1 MNINNPIHI
10 KPKLISNNLG
20 TIQTNGNFK
29 LTEKQIKESQ
39 EQARIA
45 KEQERIRQARESTRA
60 RALNVLGS
68 NSIQSFGLKSSNSSL
83 NGDKL
88 NYFTPSFY
96 SHSIS
101 YDEFGNTIFDNAYRW
116 NKKAN
121 GDGDM
126 LNAAGKSQYL
136 NTPVGEMQVFLD
148 LDDDNDQYG
157 VGSIEYMGQLINLD
171 DNQDGFLDS
180 SDEFFSKL
188 KLKGYNSK
196 GEEVILKFSDVYNSL
211 DLTKFVN
218 TQRDVEENIKK
229 YGYNKG
235 NLESGTSLF
244 RPEESYKKLNDTQ
257 KDQIRKMFAEN
268 ADESGWIDLTK
279 TYKDEYRLERLT
291 FEKLLKNLD
300 FAYSKTDLNGGL
312 KLERLRFSG
321 YDSREDWEYGKQEG
335 YLVGLQNRFNKMY
348 NDYYNNEKAD
358 KLAIRREF
366 QVISGLK
373 FSEANFREFYNGLN
387 SSSTAMKYANAL
399 KSVDSVVAM
408 RLDDN
413 GMMTLKFDS
422 GRTMRLSLDELY
434 TSNGDFNDLTE
445 RSERASAFSEAMS
458 FDEED
463 LNKLDFNKIGAD
475 INMNGSIT
483 SLAEL
488 GVEFIRK
495 LSFQNGR
502 SAFILTTGDGKELVA
517 NALHKIQNVENMI
530 RFLELE
536 EKDKLRGSKFEM
548 EMQGGC
554 VCVHHRVIAK
564 PHKRLWQSIIEHTYD
579 STTSSL

>member
-1 MNINNPIHI
+1 MNINNPMHI
-10 KPKLISNNLG
+10 KPKLVSNNLG
-20 TIQTNGNFK
+20 TLETNGNFK
-29 LTEKQIKESQ
+29 LTEETIKESQ

-60 RALNVLGS
+60 RVLNVLGS
-68 NSIQSFGLKSSNSSL
+68 NSIQSFGLKDSNSSL

-116 NKKAN
+116 NGAN
-121 GDGDM
+121 GGGDM

-279 TYKDEYRLERLT
+279 TYKDEYRSERLT

-321 YDSREDWEYGKQEG
+321 YDGREDWKYGGKQES
-335 YLVGLQNRFNKMY
+335 YLAGLQNRFNKMY

-366 QVISGLK
+366 QAITGLK

-387 SSSTAMKYANAL
+387 SSSTAMKYASAL

-458 FDEED
+458 FEEED

-488 GVEFIRK
+488 GVELIRK

-517 NALHKIQNVENMI
+517 NALHKIQSVENMI
-530 RFLELE
+530 RFAGLE

-548 EMQGGC
+548 EM
-554 VCVHHRVIAK
+554 
-564 PHKRLWQSIIEHTYD
+564 
-579 STTSSL
+579 

>member
-10 KPKLISNNLG
+10 KPKLVSNNLG
-20 TIQTNGNFK
+20 TLETNGNFK
-29 LTEKQIKESQ
+29 LTEETIKESQ

-60 RALNVLGS
+60 RVLNVLGS
-68 NSIQSFGLKSSNSSL
+68 NSIQSFGLKDSNSSL

-116 NKKAN
+116 NGAN
-121 GDGDM
+121 GGGDM

-196 GEEVILKFSDVYNSL
+196 GEEIILKFSDVYNSL

-321 YDSREDWEYGKQEG
+321 YDGRDDRKYGKQES
-335 YLVGLQNRFNKMY
+335 YLAGLQNRFNKMY
-348 NDYYNNEKAD
+348 HDYYNNEEAD

-366 QVISGLK
+366 QAITGLK

-387 SSSTAMKYANAL
+387 SSSTAMKYASAL

-488 GVEFIRK
+488 GVELIRK

-530 RFLELE
+530 RFSELE

-548 EMQGGC
+548 EM
-554 VCVHHRVIAK
+554 
-564 PHKRLWQSIIEHTYD
+564 
-579 STTSSL
+579 

>member
-1 MNINNPIHI
+1 MNINNPMHI
-10 KPKLISNNLG
+10 KPKLVSNNLG
-20 TIQTNGNFK
+20 TLETNGNFK
-29 LTEKQIKESQ
+29 LTEETIKESQ

-60 RALNVLGS
+60 RVLNVLGS

-116 NKKAN
+116 NGAN
-121 GDGDM
+121 GGGDM

-321 YDSREDWEYGKQEG
+321 YDGREDWKYGGKQES
-335 YLVGLQNRFNKMY
+335 YLAGLQNRFNKMY

-366 QVISGLK
+366 QAITGLK

-387 SSSTAMKYANAL
+387 SSSTAMKYASAL

-488 GVEFIRK
+488 GVELIRK

-517 NALHKIQNVENMI
+517 NALHKIQSVENMI
-530 RFLELE
+530 RFAGLE

-548 EMQGGC
+548 EM
-554 VCVHHRVIAK
+554 
-564 PHKRLWQSIIEHTYD
+564 
-579 STTSSL
+579 

>member
-1 MNINNPIHI
+1 MNINNPMHI
-10 KPKLISNNLG
+10 KPKLVSNNLG
-20 TIQTNGNFK
+20 TLETNGNFK
-29 LTEKQIKESQ
+29 LTEETIKESQ

-60 RALNVLGS
+60 RVLNVLGS

-101 YDEFGNTIFDNAYRW
+101 YDEFGRTNFDNAYRW
-116 NKKAN
+116 SGAN
-121 GDGDM
+121 GGGDM

-196 GEEVILKFSDVYNSL
+196 GEEIILKFSDVYNSL

-321 YDSREDWEYGKQEG
+321 YDGREDWKYGGKQES
-335 YLVGLQNRFNKMY
+335 YLAGLQNRFNKMY

-366 QVISGLK
+366 QAITGLK

-387 SSSTAMKYANAL
+387 SSSTAMKYASAL

-488 GVEFIRK
+488 GVELIRK

-530 RFLELE
+530 RFSELE

-548 EMQGGC
+548 EM
-554 VCVHHRVIAK
+554 
-564 PHKRLWQSIIEHTYD
+564 
-579 STTSSL
+579 

>member
-1 MNINNPIHI
+1 MNINNPMHI
-10 KPKLISNNLG
+10 KPKLVSNNLG
-20 TIQTNGNFK
+20 TLETNGNFK
-29 LTEKQIKESQ
+29 LTEETIKESQ

-60 RALNVLGS
+60 RVLNVLGS

-101 YDEFGNTIFDNAYRW
+101 YDEFGRTNFDNAYRW
-116 NKKAN
+116 SGAN
-121 GDGDM
+121 GGGDM

-188 KLKGYNSK
+188 KGYNSK
-196 GEEVILKFSDVYNSL
+196 GEEIILKFSDVYNSL

-321 YDSREDWEYGKQEG
+321 YDGRDDRKYGKQES
-335 YLVGLQNRFNKMY
+335 YLAGLQNRFNKMY
-348 NDYYNNEKAD
+348 HDYYNNEEAD

-366 QVISGLK
+366 QAITGLK

-387 SSSTAMKYANAL
+387 SSSTAMKYASAL

-488 GVEFIRK
+488 GVELIRK

-530 RFLELE
+530 RFSELE

-548 EMQGGC
+548 EM
-554 VCVHHRVIAK
+554 
-564 PHKRLWQSIIEHTYD
+564 
-579 STTSSL
+579 

>member
-1 MNINNPIHI
+1 MNINNPMHI
-10 KPKLISNNLG
+10 KPKLVSNNLG
-20 TIQTNGNFK
+20 TLETNGNFK
-29 LTEKQIKESQ
+29 LTEETIKESQ

-60 RALNVLGS
+60 RVLNVLGS

-101 YDEFGNTIFDNAYRW
+101 YDEFGRTNFDNAYRW
-116 NKKAN
+116 SGAN
-121 GDGDM
+121 GGGDM

-196 GEEVILKFSDVYNSL
+196 GEEIILKFSDVYNSL

-235 NLESGTSLF
+235 SLESGTSLF

-321 YDSREDWEYGKQEG
+321 YDGRDDRKYGKQES
-335 YLVGLQNRFNKMY
+335 YLAGLQNRFNKMY
-348 NDYYNNEKAD
+348 HDYYNNEEAD

-366 QVISGLK
+366 QAITGLK

-387 SSSTAMKYANAL
+387 SSSTAMKYASAL

-488 GVEFIRK
+488 GVELIRK

-530 RFLELE
+530 RFSELE

-548 EMQGGC
+548 EM
-554 VCVHHRVIAK
+554 
-564 PHKRLWQSIIEHTYD
+564 
-579 STTSSL
+579 

>member
-1 MNINNPIHI
+1 MIGKVATPIPTKIEVENARVANLNNPELQ
-10 KPKLISNNLG
+10 KMLQKAQEEAP
-20 TIQTNGNFK
+20 QR
-29 LTEKQIKESQ
+29 EKEAA
-39 EQARIA
+39 EA
-45 KEQERIRQARESTRA
+45 KEQERIRQAQESARA
-60 RALNVLGS
+60 RVLNALGS
-68 NSIQSFGLKSSNSSL
+68 SSIQSFGLSSHSSL

-101 YDEFGNTIFDNAYRW
+101 YDKFGRTIFDNAYRW
-116 NKKAN
+116 SGN
-121 GDGDM
+121 GGGDM
-126 LNAAGKSQYL
+126 FNAAGKSQYL

-148 LDDDNDQYG
+148 LDDDNDKYG
-157 VGSIEYMGQLINLD
+157 VGNIGYMGQLINLD

-218 TQRDVEENIKK
+218 TQKDVEENIKK

-279 TYKDEYRLERLT
+279 TYKDEYRLEKLT
-291 FEKLLKNLD
+291 FEKLLKTLD

-321 YDSREDWEYGKQEG
+321 YDGRDDRKYGKQEG
-335 YLVGLQNRFNKMY
+335 YLEGLQNRFNKMY
-348 NDYYNNEKAD
+348 NDYYNNDQAD

-366 QVISGLK
+366 QAITGMK

-387 SSSTAMKYANAL
+387 SSSTAMKYASAL
-399 KSVDSVVAM
+399 RDVDSVVGM
-408 RLDDN
+408 KLEDN
-413 GMMTLKFDS
+413 GMLTLKFDS
-422 GRTMRLSLDELY
+422 GRTMKLSLDELY

-445 RSERASAFSEAMS
+445 RSERVNAFSEAMS

-488 GVEFIRK
+488 GVELIRK

-502 SAFILTTGDGKELVA
+502 SAFILTTGEGKELVA
-517 NALHKIQNVENMI
+517 NALYKMQNVENMI
-530 RFLELE
+530 RFAELE

-548 EMQGGC
+548 EM
-554 VCVHHRVIAK
+554 
-564 PHKRLWQSIIEHTYD
+564 
-579 STTSSL
+579 

>member
-1 MNINNPIHI
+1 MNINNPMHI
-10 KPKLISNNLG
+10 KPKLVSNNLG
-20 TIQTNGNFK
+20 TLETNGNFK
-29 LTEKQIKESQ
+29 LTEETIKESQ

-60 RALNVLGS
+60 RVLNVLGS
-68 NSIQSFGLKSSNSSL
+68 NSIQSFGLKDSNSSL

-116 NKKAN
+116 NGAN
-121 GDGDM
+121 GGGDM

-321 YDSREDWEYGKQEG
+321 YDGREDWKYGGKQES
-335 YLVGLQNRFNKMY
+335 YLAGLQNRFNKMY

-366 QVISGLK
+366 QAITGLK

-387 SSSTAMKYANAL
+387 SSSTAMKYASAL

-488 GVEFIRK
+488 GVELIRK

-517 NALHKIQNVENMI
+517 NALHKIQSVENMI
-530 RFLELE
+530 RFAGLE

-548 EMQGGC
+548 EM
-554 VCVHHRVIAK
+554 
-564 PHKRLWQSIIEHTYD
+564 
-579 STTSSL
+579 

>member
-1 MNINNPIHI
+1 MNINNPMHI
-10 KPKLISNNLG
+10 KPKLVSNNLG
-20 TIQTNGNFK
+20 TLETNGNFK
-29 LTEKQIKESQ
+29 LTEETIKESQ

-60 RALNVLGS
+60 RVLNVLGS
-68 NSIQSFGLKSSNSSL
+68 NSIQSFGLKDSNSSL

-116 NKKAN
+116 NGAN
-121 GDGDM
+121 GGGDM

-321 YDSREDWEYGKQEG
+321 YDGRDDRKYGKQES
-335 YLVGLQNRFNKMY
+335 YLAGLQNRFNKMY
-348 NDYYNNEKAD
+348 HDYYNNEEAD

-366 QVISGLK
+366 QAITGLK

-387 SSSTAMKYANAL
+387 SSSTAMKYASAL

-488 GVEFIRK
+488 GVELIRK

-530 RFLELE
+530 RFAGLE

-548 EMQGGC
+548 EM
-554 VCVHHRVIAK
+554 
-564 PHKRLWQSIIEHTYD
+564 
-579 STTSSL
+579 

>member
-1 MNINNPIHI
+1 MNINNPTHI
-10 KPKLISNNLG
+10 NPKLVSNNLG
-20 TIQTNGNFK
+20 TLETNGNLK
-29 LTEKQIKESQ
+29 LTEEAIKQSQ
-39 EQARIA
+39 AEAAA
-45 KEQERIRQARESTRA
+45 KAEQERIRQAQENARA
-60 RALNVLGS
+60 RVLNALGFG
-68 NSIQSFGLKSSNSSL
+68 SIQSFGLSSHSSL

-88 NYFTPSFY
+88 NYFTPSFH

-101 YDEFGNTIFDNAYRW
+101 YDEFGRTIFDDAYRW
-116 NKKAN
+116 SGAN
-121 GDGDM
+121 GGGGNM
-126 LNAAGKSQYL
+126 LNAAGNSKYL

-157 VGSIEYMGQLINLD
+157 VGSIGYMGQLINLD

-196 GEEVILKFSDVYNSL
+196 GEEVILKFSDVYSSL

-218 TQRDVEENIKK
+218 TQKDVDENIKK

-257 KDQIRKMFAEN
+257 KDQIRKMFAAN

-291 FEKLLKNLD
+291 FEKLLKSLD

-321 YDSREDWEYGKQEG
+321 YDGREDWKYGKREG
-335 YLVGLQNRFNKMY
+335 YLEGLQNRFNKMY
-348 NDYYNNEKAD
+348 NDYYNNDKAD
-358 KLAIRREF
+358 KLAIRKEF
-366 QVISGLK
+366 QAITGMK

-387 SSSTAMKYANAL
+387 SSSTAMKYASAL
-399 KSVDSVVAM
+399 KDVDSVVGM
-408 RLDDN
+408 KLDDN
-413 GMMTLKFDS
+413 GMLTLKFDS

-434 TSNGDFNDLTE
+434 TSDGNFNDLTE
-445 RSERASAFSEAMS
+445 RSERANAFSEAMS

-475 INMNGSIT
+475 INMNGSIV

-502 SAFILTTGDGKELVA
+502 SAFILTIGDGKELVA

-530 RFLELE
+530 RFSELE

-548 EMQGGC
+548 EM
-554 VCVHHRVIAK
+554 
-564 PHKRLWQSIIEHTYD
+564 
-579 STTSSL
+579 

>member
-1 MNINNPIHI
+1 MNINNPMHI
-10 KPKLISNNLG
+10 KPKLVSNNLG
-20 TIQTNGNFK
+20 TLETNGNFK
-29 LTEKQIKESQ
+29 LTEETIKESQ
-39 EQARIA
+39 EQAKIA
-45 KEQERIRQARESTRA
+45 AEQERIRQARESTRA
-60 RALNVLGS
+60 RVLNVLGS
-68 NSIQSFGLKSSNSSL
+68 NSIQSFGLKDSNSSL

-116 NKKAN
+116 NGAN
-121 GDGDM
+121 GGGDM

-321 YDSREDWEYGKQEG
+321 YDGREDWKYGGKQES
-335 YLVGLQNRFNKMY
+335 YLAGLQNRFNKMY

-366 QVISGLK
+366 QAITGLK

-387 SSSTAMKYANAL
+387 SSSTAMKYASAL

-458 FDEED
+458 FEEED

-488 GVEFIRK
+488 GVELIRK

-530 RFLELE
+530 RFSELE

-548 EMQGGC
+548 EM
-554 VCVHHRVIAK
+554 
-564 PHKRLWQSIIEHTYD
+564 
-579 STTSSL
+579 

>member
-10 KPKLISNNLG
+10 KPKLVSNNLG
-20 TIQTNGNFK
+20 TIETNGNFK
-29 LTEKQIKESQ
+29 LTEETIKESQ

-60 RALNVLGS
+60 RVLNVLGS

-101 YDEFGNTIFDNAYRW
+101 YDEFGRTNFDNAYRW
-116 NKKAN
+116 SGAN
-121 GDGDM
+121 GGGDM

-196 GEEVILKFSDVYNSL
+196 GEEIILKFSDVYNSL

-321 YDSREDWEYGKQEG
+321 YDGRDDRKYGKQES
-335 YLVGLQNRFNKMY
+335 YLAGLQNRFNKMY
-348 NDYYNNEKAD
+348 HDYYNNEEAD

-366 QVISGLK
+366 QAITGLK

-387 SSSTAMKYANAL
+387 SSSTAMKYASAL

-488 GVEFIRK
+488 GVELIRK

-530 RFLELE
+530 RFSELE

-548 EMQGGC
+548 EM
-554 VCVHHRVIAK
+554 
-564 PHKRLWQSIIEHTYD
+564 
-579 STTSSL
+579 

>member
-1 MNINNPIHI
+1 MNINNPMHI
-10 KPKLISNNLG
+10 KPKLVSNNLG
-20 TIQTNGNFK
+20 TLETNGNFK
-29 LTEKQIKESQ
+29 LTEETIKESQ

-60 RALNVLGS
+60 RVLNVLGS

-116 NKKAN
+116 NGAN
-121 GDGDM
+121 GGGDM

-321 YDSREDWEYGKQEG
+321 YDGREDWKYGGKQES
-335 YLVGLQNRFNKMY
+335 YLAGLQNRFNKMY
-348 NDYYNNEKAD
+348 HDYYNNEEAD

-366 QVISGLK
+366 QAITGLK

-387 SSSTAMKYANAL
+387 SSSTAMKYASAL

-488 GVEFIRK
+488 GVELIRK

-530 RFLELE
+530 RFSELE

-548 EMQGGC
+548 EM
-554 VCVHHRVIAK
+554 
-564 PHKRLWQSIIEHTYD
+564 
-579 STTSSL
+579 

>member
-1 MNINNPIHI
+1 MNINNPMHI
-10 KPKLISNNLG
+10 KPKLVSNNLG
-20 TIQTNGNFK
+20 TLETNGNFK
-29 LTEKQIKESQ
+29 LTEETIKESQ
-39 EQARIA
+39 EQAKIA

-60 RALNVLGS
+60 RVLNVLGS

-101 YDEFGNTIFDNAYRW
+101 YDEFGRTNFDNAYRW
-116 NKKAN
+116 SGAN
-121 GDGDM
+121 GGGDM

-196 GEEVILKFSDVYNSL
+196 GEEIILKFSDVYNSL

-321 YDSREDWEYGKQEG
+321 YDGRDDRKYGKQES
-335 YLVGLQNRFNKMY
+335 YLAGLQNRFNKMY
-348 NDYYNNEKAD
+348 HDYYNNEEAD

-366 QVISGLK
+366 QAITGLK

-387 SSSTAMKYANAL
+387 SSSTAMKYASAL

-488 GVEFIRK
+488 GVELIRK

-530 RFLELE
+530 RFSELE

-548 EMQGGC
+548 EM
-554 VCVHHRVIAK
+554 
-564 PHKRLWQSIIEHTYD
+564 
-579 STTSSL
+579 

>member
-1 MNINNPIHI
+1 MNINNPMHI
-10 KPKLISNNLG
+10 KPKLVSNNLG
-20 TIQTNGNFK
+20 TLETNGNFK
-29 LTEKQIKESQ
+29 LTEETIKESQ

-60 RALNVLGS
+60 RVLNVLGS
-68 NSIQSFGLKSSNSSL
+68 NSIQSFGLKDSNSSL

-101 YDEFGNTIFDNAYRW
+101 YDEFGRTNFDNAYRW
-116 NKKAN
+116 SGAN
-121 GDGDM
+121 GGGDM

-321 YDSREDWEYGKQEG
+321 YDGRDDRKYGKQES
-335 YLVGLQNRFNKMY
+335 YLAGLQNRFNKMY
-348 NDYYNNEKAD
+348 HDYYNNEEAD

-366 QVISGLK
+366 QAITGLK

-387 SSSTAMKYANAL
+387 SSSTAMKYASAL

-458 FDEED
+458 FEEED

-488 GVEFIRK
+488 GVELIRK

-530 RFLELE
+530 RFSELE

-548 EMQGGC
+548 EM
-554 VCVHHRVIAK
+554 
-564 PHKRLWQSIIEHTYD
+564 
-579 STTSSL
+579 

>member
-10 KPKLISNNLG
+10 KPKLVSNNLG
-20 TIQTNGNFK
+20 TLETNGNFK
-29 LTEKQIKESQ
+29 LTEETIKESQ

-60 RALNVLGS
+60 RVLNVLGS

-101 YDEFGNTIFDNAYRW
+101 YDEFGRTNFDNAYRW
-116 NKKAN
+116 SGAN
-121 GDGDM
+121 GGGDM

-196 GEEVILKFSDVYNSL
+196 GEEIILKFSDVYNSL

-321 YDSREDWEYGKQEG
+321 YDGRDDRKYGKQES
-335 YLVGLQNRFNKMY
+335 YLAGLQNRFNKMY
-348 NDYYNNEKAD
+348 HDYYNNEEAD

-366 QVISGLK
+366 QAITGLK

-387 SSSTAMKYANAL
+387 SSSTAMKYASAL

-488 GVEFIRK
+488 GVELIRK

-530 RFLELE
+530 RFSELE

-548 EMQGGC
+548 EM
-554 VCVHHRVIAK
+554 
-564 PHKRLWQSIIEHTYD
+564 
-579 STTSSL
+579 

>member
-1 MNINNPIHI
+1 MNINNPMHI
-10 KPKLISNNLG
+10 KPKLVSNNLG
-20 TIQTNGNFK
+20 TLETNGNFK
-29 LTEKQIKESQ
+29 LTEETIKESQ

-60 RALNVLGS
+60 RVLNVLGS
-68 NSIQSFGLKSSNSSL
+68 NSIQSFGLKDSNSSL

-101 YDEFGNTIFDNAYRW
+101 YDEFGRTNFDNAYRW
-116 NKKAN
+116 SGAN
-121 GDGDM
+121 GGGDM

-321 YDSREDWEYGKQEG
+321 YDGREDWKYGGKQES
-335 YLVGLQNRFNKMY
+335 YLAGLQNRFNKMY
-348 NDYYNNEKAD
+348 HDYYNNEEAD

-366 QVISGLK
+366 QAITGLK

-387 SSSTAMKYANAL
+387 SSSTAMKYASAL

-488 GVEFIRK
+488 GVELIRK

-517 NALHKIQNVENMI
+517 NALHKIQSVENMI
-530 RFLELE
+530 RFAGLE

-548 EMQGGC
+548 EM
-554 VCVHHRVIAK
+554 
-564 PHKRLWQSIIEHTYD
+564 
-579 STTSSL
+579 

>member
-1 MNINNPIHI
+1 MNINNPMHI
-10 KPKLISNNLG
+10 KPKLVSNNLG
-20 TIQTNGNFK
+20 TIETNGNFK
-29 LTEKQIKESQ
+29 LTEETIKESQ

-60 RALNVLGS
+60 RVLNVLGS

-101 YDEFGNTIFDNAYRW
+101 YDEFGRTNFDNAYRW
-116 NKKAN
+116 SGAN
-121 GDGDM
+121 GGGDM

-196 GEEVILKFSDVYNSL
+196 GEEIILKFSDVYNSL

-321 YDSREDWEYGKQEG
+321 YDGRDDRKYGKQES
-335 YLVGLQNRFNKMY
+335 YLAGLQNRFNKMY
-348 NDYYNNEKAD
+348 HDYYNNEEAD

-366 QVISGLK
+366 QAITGLK

-387 SSSTAMKYANAL
+387 SSSTAMKYASAL

-488 GVEFIRK
+488 GVELIRK

-517 NALHKIQNVENMI
+517 NALHKIQNVENMM
-530 RFLELE
+530 RFSELE

-548 EMQGGC
+548 EM
-554 VCVHHRVIAK
+554 
-564 PHKRLWQSIIEHTYD
+564 
-579 STTSSL
+579 

>member
-10 KPKLISNNLG
+10 NTKLVSNNLG
-20 TIQTNGNFK
+20 TIETNGNFK
-29 LTEKQIKESQ
+29 LTEETIKESQ

-60 RALNVLGS
+60 RVLNVLGS

-116 NKKAN
+116 NGAN
-121 GDGDM
+121 GGGDM

-321 YDSREDWEYGKQEG
+321 YDGREDWKYGKQES
-335 YLVGLQNRFNKMY
+335 YLAGLQNRFNKMY

-366 QVISGLK
+366 QAISGLK

-387 SSSTAMKYANAL
+387 SSSTVMKYASAL

-488 GVEFIRK
+488 GVELIRK

-530 RFLELE
+530 RFSELE

-548 EMQGGC
+548 EM
-554 VCVHHRVIAK
+554 
-564 PHKRLWQSIIEHTYD
+564 
-579 STTSSL
+579 

>member
-1 MNINNPIHI
+1 MNINNPMHI
-10 KPKLISNNLG
+10 KPKLVSNNLG
-20 TIQTNGNFK
+20 TLETNGNFK
-29 LTEKQIKESQ
+29 LTEETIKESQ

-60 RALNVLGS
+60 RVLNVLGS
-68 NSIQSFGLKSSNSSL
+68 NSIQSFGLKDSNSSL

-116 NKKAN
+116 NGAN
-121 GDGDM
+121 GGGDM

-279 TYKDEYRLERLT
+279 TYKDEYRLERLA

-321 YDSREDWEYGKQEG
+321 YDGREDWKYGGKQES
-335 YLVGLQNRFNKMY
+335 YLAGLQNRFNKMY

-366 QVISGLK
+366 QAITGLK

-387 SSSTAMKYANAL
+387 SSSTAMKYASAL

-458 FDEED
+458 FEEED

-488 GVEFIRK
+488 GVELIRK

-517 NALHKIQNVENMI
+517 NALHKIQSVENMI
-530 RFLELE
+530 RFAGLE

-548 EMQGGC
+548 EM
-554 VCVHHRVIAK
+554 
-564 PHKRLWQSIIEHTYD
+564 
-579 STTSSL
+579 

>member
-10 KPKLISNNLG
+10 KPKLVSNNLG
-20 TIQTNGNFK
+20 TIETNGNFK
-29 LTEKQIKESQ
+29 LTEETIKESQ
-39 EQARIA
+39 EQAKIA
-45 KEQERIRQARESTRA
+45 AEQERIRQARESTRA
-60 RALNVLGS
+60 RVLNVLGS

-101 YDEFGNTIFDNAYRW
+101 YDEFGRTNFDNAYRW
-116 NKKAN
+116 NGAN
-121 GDGDM
+121 GGGDM

-321 YDSREDWEYGKQEG
+321 YDGREDWKYGKQES
-335 YLVGLQNRFNKMY
+335 YLAGLQNRFNKMY
-348 NDYYNNEKAD
+348 NDYYNNEKTD

-366 QVISGLK
+366 QAISGLK

-387 SSSTAMKYANAL
+387 SSSTVMKYASAL

-530 RFLELE
+530 RFSELE
-536 EKDKLRGSKFEM
+536 EKDKLRG
-548 EMQGGC
+548 
-554 VCVHHRVIAK
+554 
-564 PHKRLWQSIIEHTYD
+564 
-579 STTSSL
+579 

>member
-1 MNINNPIHI
+1 MNINNPMHI
-10 KPKLISNNLG
+10 KPKLVSNNLG
-20 TIQTNGNFK
+20 TLETNGNFK
-29 LTEKQIKESQ
+29 LTEETIKESQ

-60 RALNVLGS
+60 RVLNVLGS
-68 NSIQSFGLKSSNSSL
+68 NSIQSFGLKDSNSSL

-116 NKKAN
+116 NGAN
-121 GDGDM
+121 GGGDM

-321 YDSREDWEYGKQEG
+321 YDGRDDRKYGKQES
-335 YLVGLQNRFNKMY
+335 YLAGLQNRFNKMY
-348 NDYYNNEKAD
+348 HDYYNNEEAD

-366 QVISGLK
+366 QAITGLK

-387 SSSTAMKYANAL
+387 SSSTAMKYASAL

-458 FDEED
+458 FEEED

-488 GVEFIRK
+488 GVELIRK

-517 NALHKIQNVENMI
+517 NALHKIQSVENMI
-530 RFLELE
+530 RFAGLE

-548 EMQGGC
+548 EM
-554 VCVHHRVIAK
+554 
-564 PHKRLWQSIIEHTYD
+564 
-579 STTSSL
+579 

>member
-1 MNINNPIHI
+1 MIGKVATPIPTKIEVENARVANLNNPELQ
-10 KPKLISNNLG
+10 KMLQKAQEEAP
-20 TIQTNGNFK
+20 QR
-29 LTEKQIKESQ
+29 EKEAA
-39 EQARIA
+39 EA
-45 KEQERIRQARESTRA
+45 KEQERIRQAQESARA
-60 RALNVLGS
+60 RVLNALGS
-68 NSIQSFGLKSSNSSL
+68 SSIQSFGLSSHSSL

-88 NYFTPSFY
+88 NYFTPNFY

-101 YDEFGNTIFDNAYRW
+101 YDKFGRTIFDNAYRW
-116 NKKAN
+116 SGN
-121 GDGDM
+121 GGGDM
-126 LNAAGKSQYL
+126 FNAAGKSQYL

-148 LDDDNDQYG
+148 LDDDNDKYG
-157 VGSIEYMGQLINLD
+157 VGNIGYMGQLINLD

-218 TQRDVEENIKK
+218 TQKDVEENIKK

-279 TYKDEYRLERLT
+279 TYKDEYRLEKLT
-291 FEKLLKNLD
+291 FEKLLKTLD

-312 KLERLRFSG
+312 RLERLRFSG
-321 YDSREDWEYGKQEG
+321 YDGRDDGKYGKQEG
-335 YLVGLQNRFNKMY
+335 YLEGLQNRFNKMY
-348 NDYYNNEKAD
+348 NDYYNNDQAD

-366 QVISGLK
+366 QAITGMK

-387 SSSTAMKYANAL
+387 SSSTAMKYASAL
-399 KSVDSVVAM
+399 RDVDSVVGM
-408 RLDDN
+408 KLEDN
-413 GMMTLKFDS
+413 GMLTLKFDS
-422 GRTMRLSLDELY
+422 GRTMKLSLDELY

-445 RSERASAFSEAMS
+445 RSERANAFSEAMS

-488 GVEFIRK
+488 GVELIRK

-502 SAFILTTGDGKELVA
+502 SAFILTTGEGKELVA
-517 NALHKIQNVENMI
+517 NALYKMQNVENMI
-530 RFLELE
+530 RFAELE

-548 EMQGGC
+548 EM
-554 VCVHHRVIAK
+554 
-564 PHKRLWQSIIEHTYD
+564 
-579 STTSSL
+579 

>member
-1 MNINNPIHI
+1 MNINNPMHI
-10 KPKLISNNLG
+10 KPKLVSNNLG
-20 TIQTNGNFK
+20 TLETNGNFK
-29 LTEKQIKESQ
+29 LTEETIKESQ

-60 RALNVLGS
+60 RVLNVLGS

-101 YDEFGNTIFDNAYRW
+101 YDEFGRTNFDNAYRW
-116 NKKAN
+116 SGAN
-121 GDGDM
+121 GGGDM

-148 LDDDNDQYG
+148 LDDDNDQFG

-196 GEEVILKFSDVYNSL
+196 GEEIILKFSDVYNSL

-321 YDSREDWEYGKQEG
+321 YDGRDDRKYGKQES
-335 YLVGLQNRFNKMY
+335 YLAGLQNRFNKMY
-348 NDYYNNEKAD
+348 HDYYNNEEAD

-366 QVISGLK
+366 QAITGLK

-387 SSSTAMKYANAL
+387 SSSTAMKYASAL

-488 GVEFIRK
+488 GVELIRK

-530 RFLELE
+530 RFSELE

-548 EMQGGC
+548 EM
-554 VCVHHRVIAK
+554 
-564 PHKRLWQSIIEHTYD
+564 
-579 STTSSL
+579 

>member
-1 MNINNPIHI
+1 MNINNPMHI
-10 KPKLISNNLG
+10 KPKLVSNNLG
-20 TIQTNGNFK
+20 TLETNGNFK
-29 LTEKQIKESQ
+29 LTEETIKESQ

-60 RALNVLGS
+60 RVLNVLGS
-68 NSIQSFGLKSSNSSL
+68 NSIQSFGLKDSNSSL

-101 YDEFGNTIFDNAYRW
+101 YDEFGRTNFDNAYRW
-116 NKKAN
+116 SGAN
-121 GDGDM
+121 GGGDM

-196 GEEVILKFSDVYNSL
+196 GEEIILKFSDVYNSL

-321 YDSREDWEYGKQEG
+321 YDGRDDRKYGKQES
-335 YLVGLQNRFNKMY
+335 YLAGLQNRFNKMY
-348 NDYYNNEKAD
+348 HDYYNNEEAD

-366 QVISGLK
+366 QAITGLK

-387 SSSTAMKYANAL
+387 SSSTAMKYASAL

-488 GVEFIRK
+488 GVELIRK

-530 RFLELE
+530 RFSELE

-548 EMQGGC
+548 EM
-554 VCVHHRVIAK
+554 
-564 PHKRLWQSIIEHTYD
+564 
-579 STTSSL
+579 

>member
-1 MNINNPIHI
+1 MNINNPMHI
-10 KPKLISNNLG
+10 KPKLVSNNLG
-20 TIQTNGNFK
+20 TLETNGNFK
-29 LTEKQIKESQ
+29 LTEETIKESQ

-60 RALNVLGS
+60 RVLNVLGS

-101 YDEFGNTIFDNAYRW
+101 YDEFGRTNFDNAYRW
-116 NKKAN
+116 SGAN
-121 GDGDM
+121 GGGDM

-196 GEEVILKFSDVYNSL
+196 GEEIILKFSDVYNSL

-321 YDSREDWEYGKQEG
+321 YDGRDDRKYGKQES
-335 YLVGLQNRFNKMY
+335 YLAGLQNRFNKMY
-348 NDYYNNEKAD
+348 HDYYNNEEAD

-366 QVISGLK
+366 QAITGLK

-387 SSSTAMKYANAL
+387 SSSTVMKYASAL

-422 GRTMRLSLDELY
+422 GRTMRLRLEELY

-488 GVEFIRK
+488 GVELIRK

-530 RFLELE
+530 RFSELE

-548 EMQGGC
+548 EM
-554 VCVHHRVIAK
+554 
-564 PHKRLWQSIIEHTYD
+564 
-579 STTSSL
+579 

>member
-1 MNINNPIHI
+1 MNINNPMHI
-10 KPKLISNNLG
+10 KPKLVSNNLG
-20 TIQTNGNFK
+20 TLETNGNFK
-29 LTEKQIKESQ
+29 LTEETIKESQ

-60 RALNVLGS
+60 RVLNVLGS

-101 YDEFGNTIFDNAYRW
+101 YDEFGRTNFDNAYRW
-116 NKKAN
+116 SGAN
-121 GDGDM
+121 GGGDM

-196 GEEVILKFSDVYNSL
+196 GEEIILKFSDVYNSL

-321 YDSREDWEYGKQEG
+321 YDGREDWKYGGKQES
-335 YLVGLQNRFNKMY
+335 YLAGLQNRFNKMY

-366 QVISGLK
+366 QAITGLK

-387 SSSTAMKYANAL
+387 SSSTAMKYASAL

-488 GVEFIRK
+488 GVELIRK

-530 RFLELE
+530 RFSELE
-536 EKDKLRGSKFEM
+536 EKDKLR
-548 EMQGGC
+548 
-554 VCVHHRVIAK
+554 
-564 PHKRLWQSIIEHTYD
+564 
-579 STTSSL
+579 

>member
-1 MNINNPIHI
+1 MNINNPMHI
-10 KPKLISNNLG
+10 KPKLVSNNLG
-20 TIQTNGNFK
+20 TLETNGNFK
-29 LTEKQIKESQ
+29 LTEETIKESQ
-39 EQARIA
+39 EQAKIA

-60 RALNVLGS
+60 RVLNVLGS

-116 NKKAN
+116 NGAN
-121 GDGDM
+121 GGGDM

-321 YDSREDWEYGKQEG
+321 YDGRDDRKYGKQES
-335 YLVGLQNRFNKMY
+335 YLAGLQNRFNKMY
-348 NDYYNNEKAD
+348 HDYYNNEEAD

-366 QVISGLK
+366 QAITGLK

-387 SSSTAMKYANAL
+387 SSSTAVKYASAL

-488 GVEFIRK
+488 GVELIRK

-530 RFLELE
+530 RFSELE

-548 EMQGGC
+548 EM
-554 VCVHHRVIAK
+554 
-564 PHKRLWQSIIEHTYD
+564 
-579 STTSSL
+579 

>member
-10 KPKLISNNLG
+10 KPKLVSNNLG
-20 TIQTNGNFK
+20 TIETNGNFK
-29 LTEKQIKESQ
+29 LTEETIKESQ
-39 EQARIA
+39 EQAKIA
-45 KEQERIRQARESTRA
+45 KEQERIRQARENTRA
-60 RALNVLGS
+60 RVLNVLGS
-68 NSIQSFGLKSSNSSL
+68 NSIQSFGLRDSHSSL

-101 YDEFGNTIFDNAYRW
+101 YDEFGRTNFDNAYRW
-116 NKKAN
+116 NGAN
-121 GDGDM
+121 GGGDM

-157 VGSIEYMGQLINLD
+157 VGNIEYMGQLINLD

-321 YDSREDWEYGKQEG
+321 YDGREDWKYGKQES
-335 YLVGLQNRFNKMY
+335 YLAGLQNRFNKMY

-366 QVISGLK
+366 QAITGLK

-387 SSSTAMKYANAL
+387 SSSTAMKYASAL

-445 RSERASAFSEAMS
+445 RSERANAFSEAMS

-530 RFLELE
+530 RFSELE

-548 EMQGGC
+548 EM
-554 VCVHHRVIAK
+554 
-564 PHKRLWQSIIEHTYD
+564 
-579 STTSSL
+579 

>member
-1 MNINNPIHI
+1 MNINNPMHI
-10 KPKLISNNLG
+10 KPKLVSNNLG
-20 TIQTNGNFK
+20 TLETNGNFK
-29 LTEKQIKESQ
+29 LTEETIKESQ
-39 EQARIA
+39 EQAKIA
-45 KEQERIRQARESTRA
+45 AEQERIRQARESTRA
-60 RALNVLGS
+60 RVLNVLGS

-101 YDEFGNTIFDNAYRW
+101 YDEFGRTNFDNAYRW
-116 NKKAN
+116 NGAN
-121 GDGDM
+121 GGGDM

-321 YDSREDWEYGKQEG
+321 YDGREDWKYGNQEG

-366 QVISGLK
+366 QAISGLK

-387 SSSTAMKYANAL
+387 SSSTVMKYASAL

-517 NALHKIQNVENMI
+517 NALHKIQSVENMI
-530 RFLELE
+530 RFAGLE

-548 EMQGGC
+548 EM
-554 VCVHHRVIAK
+554 
-564 PHKRLWQSIIEHTYD
+564 
-579 STTSSL
+579 

>member
-1 MNINNPIHI
+1 MNINNPMHI
-10 KPKLISNNLG
+10 KPKLVSNNLG
-20 TIQTNGNFK
+20 TLETNGNFK
-29 LTEKQIKESQ
+29 LTEETIKESQ

-60 RALNVLGS
+60 RVLNVLGS
-68 NSIQSFGLKSSNSSL
+68 NSIQSFGLKDSNSSL

-101 YDEFGNTIFDNAYRW
+101 YDEFGRTDFDNAYRW
-116 NKKAN
+116 SGAN
-121 GDGDM
+121 GGGDM

-321 YDSREDWEYGKQEG
+321 YDGRDDRKYGKQES
-335 YLVGLQNRFNKMY
+335 YLAGLQNRFNKMY
-348 NDYYNNEKAD
+348 HDYYNNEEAD

-366 QVISGLK
+366 QAITGLK

-387 SSSTAMKYANAL
+387 SSSTAMKYASAL

-488 GVEFIRK
+488 GVELIRK

-530 RFLELE
+530 RFSELE

-548 EMQGGC
+548 EM
-554 VCVHHRVIAK
+554 
-564 PHKRLWQSIIEHTYD
+564 
-579 STTSSL
+579 

>member
-1 MNINNPIHI
+1 MNINNPMHI
-10 KPKLISNNLG
+10 KPKLVSNNLG
-20 TIQTNGNFK
+20 TLETNGNFK
-29 LTEKQIKESQ
+29 LTEETIKESQ

-45 KEQERIRQARESTRA
+45 AEQERIRQARESTRA
-60 RALNVLGS
+60 RVLNVLGS
-68 NSIQSFGLKSSNSSL
+68 NSIQSFGLKDSNSSL

-116 NKKAN
+116 SGAN
-121 GDGDM
+121 GGGDM

-279 TYKDEYRLERLT
+279 TYKDEYRLERLA

-321 YDSREDWEYGKQEG
+321 YDGREDWKYGKQEG

-366 QVISGLK
+366 QAITGLK

-387 SSSTAMKYANAL
+387 SSSTAMKYASAL

-445 RSERASAFSEAMS
+445 RSERANAFSEAMS
-458 FDEED
+458 FEEED

-530 RFLELE
+530 RFSELE

-548 EMQGGC
+548 EM
-554 VCVHHRVIAK
+554 
-564 PHKRLWQSIIEHTYD
+564 
-579 STTSSL
+579 

>member
-1 MNINNPIHI
+1 MNINNPMHI
-10 KPKLISNNLG
+10 KPKLVSNNLG
-20 TIQTNGNFK
+20 TLETNGNFK
-29 LTEKQIKESQ
+29 LTEETIKESQ

-60 RALNVLGS
+60 RVLNVLGS

-101 YDEFGNTIFDNAYRW
+101 YDEFGRTNFDNAYRW
-116 NKKAN
+116 SGAN
-121 GDGDM
+121 GGGDM

-148 LDDDNDQYG
+148 LDDDNDQFG

-196 GEEVILKFSDVYNSL
+196 GEEIILKFSDVYNSL

-235 NLESGTSLF
+235 NVESGTSLF

-321 YDSREDWEYGKQEG
+321 YDGRDDRKYGKQES
-335 YLVGLQNRFNKMY
+335 YLAGLQNRFNKMY
-348 NDYYNNEKAD
+348 HDYYNNEEAD

-366 QVISGLK
+366 QAITGLK
-373 FSEANFREFYNGLN
+373 
-387 SSSTAMKYANAL
+387 
-399 KSVDSVVAM
+399 
-408 RLDDN
+408 
-413 GMMTLKFDS
+413 
-422 GRTMRLSLDELY
+422 
-434 TSNGDFNDLTE
+434 
-445 RSERASAFSEAMS
+445 FSEAMS

-488 GVEFIRK
+488 GVELIRK

-530 RFLELE
+530 RFSELE

-548 EMQGGC
+548 EM
-554 VCVHHRVIAK
+554 
-564 PHKRLWQSIIEHTYD
+564 
-579 STTSSL
+579 

>member
-1 MNINNPIHI
+1 MNINNPMHI
-10 KPKLISNNLG
+10 KPKLVSNNLG
-20 TIQTNGNFK
+20 TLETNGNFK
-29 LTEKQIKESQ
+29 LTEETIKESQ

-60 RALNVLGS
+60 RVLNVLGS

-101 YDEFGNTIFDNAYRW
+101 YDEFGRTNFDNAYRW
-116 NKKAN
+116 SGAN
-121 GDGDM
+121 GGGDM

-196 GEEVILKFSDVYNSL
+196 GEEIILKFSDVYNSL

-235 NLESGTSLF
+235 NFESGTSLF

-321 YDSREDWEYGKQEG
+321 YDGRDDRKYGKQES
-335 YLVGLQNRFNKMY
+335 YLAGLQNRFNKMY
-348 NDYYNNEKAD
+348 HDYYNNEEAD

-366 QVISGLK
+366 QAITGLK

-387 SSSTAMKYANAL
+387 SSSTAMKYASAL

-488 GVEFIRK
+488 GVELIRK

-517 NALHKIQNVENMI
+517 NALHTIQTVENMI
-530 RFLELE
+530 TFSALE
-536 EKDKLRGSKFEM
+536 EKDKLRGSQFEM
-548 EMQGGC
+548 A
-554 VCVHHRVIAK
+554 R
-564 PHKRLWQSIIEHTYD
+564 
-579 STTSSL
+579 

>member
-10 KPKLISNNLG
+10 NTKLVSNNLG
-20 TIQTNGNFK
+20 TIETNGNFK
-29 LTEKQIKESQ
+29 LTEETIKESQ
-39 EQARIA
+39 EQAKIA

-60 RALNVLGS
+60 RVLNVLGS

-116 NKKAN
+116 NGAN
-121 GDGDM
+121 GGGDM

-321 YDSREDWEYGKQEG
+321 YDGREDWKYGGKQES
-335 YLVGLQNRFNKMY
+335 YLAGLQNRFNKMY

-366 QVISGLK
+366 QAITGLK

-387 SSSTAMKYANAL
+387 SSSTVMKYASAL

-488 GVEFIRK
+488 GVELIRK

-530 RFLELE
+530 RFSELE

-548 EMQGGC
+548 EM
-554 VCVHHRVIAK
+554 
-564 PHKRLWQSIIEHTYD
+564 
-579 STTSSL
+579 

>member
-1 MNINNPIHI
+1 MNINNPMHI
-10 KPKLISNNLG
+10 KPKLVSNNLG
-20 TIQTNGNFK
+20 TLETNGNFK
-29 LTEKQIKESQ
+29 LTEETIKESQ

-60 RALNVLGS
+60 RVLNVLGS
-68 NSIQSFGLKSSNSSL
+68 NSIQSFGLKDSNSSL

-116 NKKAN
+116 NGAN
-121 GDGDM
+121 GGGDM

-321 YDSREDWEYGKQEG
+321 YDGREDWKYGGKQES
-335 YLVGLQNRFNKMY
+335 YLAGLQNRFNKMY

-366 QVISGLK
+366 QAITGLK

-387 SSSTAMKYANAL
+387 SSSTAMKYASAL

-458 FDEED
+458 FEEED

-488 GVEFIRK
+488 GVELIRK

-517 NALHKIQNVENMI
+517 NALHKIQSVENMI
-530 RFLELE
+530 RFAGLE

-548 EMQGGC
+548 EM
-554 VCVHHRVIAK
+554 
-564 PHKRLWQSIIEHTYD
+564 
-579 STTSSL
+579 

>member
-10 KPKLISNNLG
+10 KPKLVSNNLG
-20 TIQTNGNFK
+20 TIETNGNFK
-29 LTEKQIKESQ
+29 LTEETIKESQ
-39 EQARIA
+39 EQAKIA

-60 RALNVLGS
+60 RVLNVLGS

-101 YDEFGNTIFDNAYRW
+101 YDEFGRTNFDNAYRW
-116 NKKAN
+116 NGAN
-121 GDGDM
+121 GGGNM

-321 YDSREDWEYGKQEG
+321 YDGREDWKYGGKQEG
-335 YLVGLQNRFNKMY
+335 YLAGLQNRFNKMY

-366 QVISGLK
+366 QAISGLK

-387 SSSTAMKYANAL
+387 SSSTVMKYASAL

-483 SLAEL
+483 SLVEL

-530 RFLELE
+530 RFSELE

-548 EMQGGC
+548 EM
-554 VCVHHRVIAK
+554 
-564 PHKRLWQSIIEHTYD
+564 
-579 STTSSL
+579 

>member
-1 MNINNPIHI
+1 MNINNPMHI
-10 KPKLISNNLG
+10 KPKLVSNNLG
-20 TIQTNGNFK
+20 TLETNGNFK
-29 LTEKQIKESQ
+29 LTEETIKESQ

-60 RALNVLGS
+60 RVLNVLGS
-68 NSIQSFGLKSSNSSL
+68 NSIQSFGLKDSNSSL

-116 NKKAN
+116 NGAN
-121 GDGDM
+121 GGGDM

-196 GEEVILKFSDVYNSL
+196 GEEIILKFSDVYNSL

-321 YDSREDWEYGKQEG
+321 YDGRDDRKYGKQES
-335 YLVGLQNRFNKMY
+335 YLAGLQNRFNKMY
-348 NDYYNNEKAD
+348 HDYYNNEEAD

-366 QVISGLK
+366 QAITGLK

-387 SSSTAMKYANAL
+387 SSSTAMKYASAL

-488 GVEFIRK
+488 GVELIRK

-530 RFLELE
+530 RFSELE

-548 EMQGGC
+548 EM
-554 VCVHHRVIAK
+554 
-564 PHKRLWQSIIEHTYD
+564 
-579 STTSSL
+579 